1 MIATMLR
8 IQWTNLRRD
17 RIALV
22 LTFLLPL
29 LFFSVFAIIFRGLG
43 NTTRPIRVAL
53 IDEDESA
60 LTRRLVEILQ
70 ADPSLD
76 TQFAAKAAGADGSL
90 NRDTASA
97 LVKNGDVPVAVV
109 FPQGLAN
116 TFPDFSGRGPAVEI
130 LADSSDPIAA
140 RLIAGLLQK
149 AAMLALGDRLPFR
162 LGGLTGGTTDGSI
175 NGLMATTTIDLL
187 GHDKQAPLVSF
198 YAAATAVM
206 FVLSSAAN
214 AGGSLL
220 EESESGTLERL
231 LSSSLG
237 MNRLL
242 IAKWLH
248 LTIVGVLQLSLMFL
262 FGSLV
267 FHVTIWDRIVGLSA
281 MSIAT
286 AAAASSFGLLL
297 ASLCRSRGQLSG
309 ISTVLVLSMSAVGG
323 SMFPR
328 YLMSETMQKVGLLT
342 FNGWALDGFIKVLW
356 RDAPITELVPQLAVL
371 LLLAVF
377 LAIAARGFSRRWE
390 AS

>member
-140 RLIAGLLQK
+140 KFVAGLLQK

-231 LSSSLG
+231 DRKST
-237 MNRLL
+237 RL
-242 IAKWLH
+242 
-248 LTIVGVLQLSLMFL
+248 
-262 FGSLV
+262 
-267 FHVTIWDRIVGLSA
+267 
-281 MSIAT
+281 
-286 AAAASSFGLLL
+286 
-297 ASLCRSRGQLSG
+297 
-309 ISTVLVLSMSAVGG
+309 
-323 SMFPR
+323 
-328 YLMSETMQKVGLLT
+328 
-342 FNGWALDGFIKVLW
+342 N
-356 RDAPITELVPQLAVL
+356 
-371 LLLAVF
+371 
-377 LAIAARGFSRRWE
+377 FSHT
-390 AS
+390 